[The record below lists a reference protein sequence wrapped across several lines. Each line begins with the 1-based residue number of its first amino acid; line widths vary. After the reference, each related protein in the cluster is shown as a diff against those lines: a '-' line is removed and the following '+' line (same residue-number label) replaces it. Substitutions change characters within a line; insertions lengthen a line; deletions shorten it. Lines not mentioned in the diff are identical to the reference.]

1 MLQHWKAC
9 DMIPGYCWSGFWNR
23 CNQLQAR
30 QIVFNYE
37 RGAVDGVHRTAYR
50 FVVLQKL
57 VVGLNGF
64 TGWSQLPLIWFV
76 GIVFQHLTLG
86 LLWLVNFV
94 IVDFY
99 QTIKFKLFVCI
110 NADKLGAQMIYLWW
124 PRLSMEFG
132 AQVIYLW
139 WPRLS
144 MERHSK
150 GGKYWLCEGRF
161 KMLILQLAWFSNF
174 LPRYLWNG
182 SDEDSKIL

>member
-9 DMIPGYCWSGFWNR
+9 DMISGYCWSGFWNR

-64 TGWSQLPLIWFV
+64 IGWSQSPLIWFV

-110 NADKLGAQMIYLWW
+110 NADKLGAQSLVAEVEHGETLQ
-124 PRLSMEFG
+124 RG
-132 AQVIYLW
+132 VNV
-139 WPRLS
+139 
-144 MERHSK
+144 
-150 GGKYWLCEGRF
+150 GLCEGRF

-174 LPRYLWNG
+174 LRRAVPVKWLGWRF
-182 SDEDSKIL
+182 